1 MWSATYVAAM
11 QPHVATSVARSDE
24 AIVGARL
31 EHPFRRIV
39 CAIDGSRTAREA
51 ARQAAA
57 LAASDTVVELVAV
70 AEEWGVGL
78 NASALLTKA
87 HARRALAQAGY
98 DLRHLGVRVET
109 RIVSGFP
116 PYETLMR
123 ESAGRDLLVIGRH
136 GRSRLGG
143 MAVGR
148 SATNLIHRCKMPLLV
163 AAFPPEHRPFP
174 GHILVAADG
183 PGHPERAVR
192 LAGLIARHSGSD
204 ITLVRIN

>member
-1 MWSATYVAAM
+1 METYVATSAARGAAVT
-11 QPHVATSVARSDE
+11 VAAWPD
-24 AIVGARL
+24 
-31 EHPFRRIV
+31 HPFQRIV

-51 ARQAAA
+51 AHQAAA

-87 HARRALAQAGY
+87 HARRALAEAAY

-116 PYETLMR
+116 PYESLMR
-123 ESAGRDLLVIGRH
+123 DSAGRDLLVIGRH

-148 SATNLIHRCKMPLLV
+148 SATNLIHRCTMPLLV

-192 LAGLIARHSGSD
+192 L
-204 ITLVRIN
+204 